1 MKADRVS
8 EVIARESEGLETP
21 VDLIEVATVAISL
34 FHEIDY
40 DSQSKLIA
48 SMIFFNNLRNF
59 SEQNEGWTI
68 LCCVAA

>member
-59 SEQNEGWTI
+59 SEQNEGCTT
-68 LCCVAA
+68 LCYVAA